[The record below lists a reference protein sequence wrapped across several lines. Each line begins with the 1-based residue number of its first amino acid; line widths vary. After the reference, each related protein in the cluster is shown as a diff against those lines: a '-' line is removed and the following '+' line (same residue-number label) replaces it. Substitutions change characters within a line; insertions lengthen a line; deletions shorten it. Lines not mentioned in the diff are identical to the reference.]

1 MENIAENYLIN
12 VTEISKLQL
21 KSGDILIVKVNGH
34 VKQDIV
40 KKIAMYFEDVIP
52 TGANVRVVNDEIF
65 DFTVVE
71 GNGSKTSQD

>member
-21 KSGDILIVKVNGH
+21 EPGDILIVKVNGH
-34 VKQDIV
+34 ATKDIV

-52 TGANVRVVNDEIF
+52 TGANVRIVNAEIF
-65 DFTVVE
+65 DFMVLE
-71 GNGSKTSQD
+71 DGN